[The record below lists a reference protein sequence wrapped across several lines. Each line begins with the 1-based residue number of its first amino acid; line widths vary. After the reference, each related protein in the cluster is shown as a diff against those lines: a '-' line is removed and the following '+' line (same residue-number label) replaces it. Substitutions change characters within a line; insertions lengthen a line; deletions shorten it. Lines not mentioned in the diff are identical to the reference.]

1 MSLKHN
7 CPVCGTS
14 LGAETGG
21 PAGNLLQSETV
32 HQKADAG
39 AGVSAA
45 PQAEPGIHHNP
56 DAQKLVKES
65 ARYLEE
71 EKIFELDMAGQE
83 EFIRQKI
90 TADERG
96 CING

>member
-1 MSLKHN
+1 M
-7 CPVCGTS
+7 CIRDR
-14 LGAETGG
+14 
-21 PAGNLLQSETV
+21 SETV

-45 PQAEPGIHHNP
+45 PQAEPGIHQNP

-96 CING
+96 CINV

>member
-21 PAGNLLQSETV
+21 PVGNLLQSETV

-45 PQAEPGIHHNP
+45 PQAEPGIHQNP

-71 EKIFELDMAGQE
+71 EKIFELDMAGRE